1 MSNWRWAFSQGES
14 TTAGAATVLTLRS
27 LAGSRA
33 LGRSEAHAAGTS
45 ILPRMS
51 ETESAE
57 VTPAAAS
64 EAIADGAVLIDVRE
78 KSEYDEA
85 HIPGS
90 VLIPLGQLGTRLDEV
105 PTDRDVYVHCRMGGR
120 SARAVDYLRAVGRAN
135 SYNVSGGIEA
145 WEEAGLPVAR

>member
-1 MSNWRWAFSQGES
+1 
-14 TTAGAATVLTLRS
+14 
-27 LAGSRA
+27 
-33 LGRSEAHAAGTS
+33 
-45 ILPRMS
+45 MS

-64 EAIADGAVLIDVRE
+64 EAVAAGAVLIDVRE

-90 VLIPLGQLGTRLDEV
+90 VLIPLGELSARLDEV

-120 SARAVDYLRAVGRAN
+120 SARAVDYLRAVGRPN
-135 SYNVSGGIEA
+135 SYNVTGGIEA
-145 WEEAGLPVAR
+145 WEDAGLPVER